1 MNKGPLRTSAIRF
14 RIVFVA
20 IDGASACLE
29 RGGRAF
35 PYPARDPVTIA
46 NPYKSAS
53 ATVFGVDTFPNCRL
67 HTRNSGIRTDS
78 FIPECIGLVLAN

>member
-1 MNKGPLRTSAIRF
+1 MNKGPLRTPAIRF
-14 RIVFVA
+14 RIVFVT

-35 PYPARDPVTIA
+35 LYPARGPVTIA

-53 ATVFGVDTFPNCRL
+53 ATVFGGGSVSELPT
-67 HTRNSGIRTDS
+67 TY
-78 FIPECIGLVLAN
+78 PELGD